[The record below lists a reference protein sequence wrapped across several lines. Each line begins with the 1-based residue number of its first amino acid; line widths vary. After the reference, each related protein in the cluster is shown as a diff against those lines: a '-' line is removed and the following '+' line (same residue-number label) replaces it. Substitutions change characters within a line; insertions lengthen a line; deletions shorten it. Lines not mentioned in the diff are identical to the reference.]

1 MLKKRYN
8 PNAVGL
14 RVLSNEKMNEINRI
28 EIYSIE
34 RHGRKIIDLILVNNI
49 KLLAYNPKLR
59 NHFHHTFVIMWE
71 DEILL

>member
-34 RHGRKIIDLILVNNI
+34 RHGRKIIDLILVNKM
-49 KLLAYNPKLR
+49 KLLA
-59 NHFHHTFVIMWE
+59 
-71 DEILL
+71 